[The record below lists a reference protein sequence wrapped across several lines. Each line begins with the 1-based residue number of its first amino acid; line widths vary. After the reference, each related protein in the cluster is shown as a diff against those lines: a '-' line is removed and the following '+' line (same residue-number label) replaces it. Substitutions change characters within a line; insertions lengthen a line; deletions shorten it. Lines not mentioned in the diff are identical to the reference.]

1 MSNVLQPVV
10 YDSVNARLFGRDPI
24 SGLHSIADNE
34 PPINSGTFGIAI
46 ATSDYEGRLMEFTR
60 SSRSLLW
67 PVPASLNAGFFGMPR
82 PGTRINI
89 IQLGTGPVEIWNSIE
104 DPITLHAKDNKR
116 TLAGQYAQA
125 SLYFRGDDVWYLS
138 GDLVNDTLNYN
149 VTNTG
154 ASSYNFTGEGLTNS
168 PNPTLSLGVYQEI
181 EFNVS
186 TSGHP
191 FWIKTS
197 PSGGTGPAT
206 PSGALEAINNG
217 ATSGTIRV
225 RFFVPGTY
233 YYVCQ
238 FHPSAMNG
246 QIVVS

>member
-1 MSNVLQPVV
+1 MGNVLQPVV
-10 YDSVNARLFGRDPI
+10 YDSVNARLFGKDPI
-24 SGLHSIADNE
+24 AGLHSIADNE
-34 PPINSGTFGIAI
+34 PPIDAGVFTIAV

-60 SSRSLLW
+60 SSRTLLW
-67 PVPASLNAGFFGMPR
+67 PFPESLNEGFFGMPR

-89 IQLGTGPVEIWNSIE
+89 IQLGTGPVEIWNAIE
-104 DPITLHAKDNKR
+104 DPVTLRAKDNKR

-125 SLYFRGDDVWYLS
+125 SLYYRGDDVWYLS
-138 GDLVNDTLNYN
+138 GDLINDTLNYS

-154 ASSYNFTGEGLTNS
+154 TTSYDFTGEGLTNE
-168 PNPTLSLGVYQEI
+168 PNPALSLGRYQEI

-197 PSGGTGPAT
+197 PTGGAGDAI
-206 PSGALEAINNG
+206 PSGALEVENNG
-217 ATSGTIRV
+217 ATSGTIRA
-225 RFFVPGTY
+225 RFYWPGTY

-238 FHPSAMNG
+238 FHPGAMNG
-246 QIVVS
+246 PIVVS